1 MKKLL
6 GILVLGLLKK
16 IKLIN
21 RYLLILF
28 IFLISF
34 SVNAVE
40 EKKIEDRDKR
50 LELYDTLNWKNWDNP
65 KGHKLKIPS
74 AKVTLDLLETEYYL
88 DNWDDIN
95 QFYWW
100 TWGYGAEKETV
111 TYIRGSSYT
120 IFVDFIDDGY
130 VKLDDWKNV
139 NANNLMSEMRETAK
153 ANEEYFKKEN
163 TNYPTKLDW
172 IYEPTLNEEKK
183 VVSYSYKVT
192 WNDKSVTM
200 ESKSL
205 KLGKKGYIDSAY
217 VSNIKNITDFAEEA
231 KASKEFAEYI
241 TFDEGLRHSDY
252 KSGDKVAAVGIGGLV
267 AGTLGVK
274 ALAKAGAFA
283 KLLPL
288 LLKFGWI
295 LLIPLAFVG
304 KLFGG
309 KSQPSSSSDETFET
323 KPKRT
328 RKKK

>member
-1 MKKLL
+1 M
-6 GILVLGLLKK
+6 IIKK
-16 IKLIN
+16 IFI
-21 RYLLILF
+21 IFLF
-28 IFLISF
+28 IIIPFNL
-34 SVNAVE
+34 NAVE

-50 LELYDTLNWKNWDNP
+50 LELYDKLNWKNWDNP
-65 KGHKLKIPS
+65 KKHTLKIPS
-74 AKVTLDLLETEYYL
+74 AKANLDILESEYYL
-88 DNWDDIN
+88 DRWSDIN

-100 TWGYGAEKETV
+100 TWGHGAGKEMV
-111 TYIRGSSYT
+111 AYIRGPSYT
-120 IFVDFIDDGY
+120 IFVDYIDDGY

-139 NANNLMSEMRETAK
+139 DATNLISEMRETAK

-163 TNYPTKLDW
+163 TNYATKLDW

-200 ESKSL
+200 ESKNL

-217 VSNIKNITDFAEEA
+217 VSNIENITDFEREA

-241 TFDEGLRHSDY
+241 TFDEGLRHTDY
-252 KSGDKVAAVGIGGLV
+252 KSGDKIAAVGIGGLV

-274 ALAKAGAFA
+274 ALAKAGILA
-283 KLLPL
+283 KFLPL

-295 LLIPLAFVG
+295 LLAPLFFIG

-309 KSQPSSSSDETFET
+309 KNESRNLPDETFEP
-323 KPKRT
+323 KPKKT
-328 RKKK
+328 RKKKK

>member
-1 MKKLL
+1 M
-6 GILVLGLLKK
+6 
-16 IKLIN
+16 
-21 RYLLILF
+21 
-28 IFLISF
+28 
-34 SVNAVE
+34 
-40 EKKIEDRDKR
+40 
-50 LELYDTLNWKNWDNP
+50 
-65 KGHKLKIPS
+65 
-74 AKVTLDLLETEYYL
+74 
-88 DNWDDIN
+88 
-95 QFYWW
+95 
-100 TWGYGAEKETV
+100 
-111 TYIRGSSYT
+111 
-120 IFVDFIDDGY
+120 
-130 VKLDDWKNV
+130 
-139 NANNLMSEMRETAK
+139 
-153 ANEEYFKKEN
+153 
-163 TNYPTKLDW
+163 
-172 IYEPTLNEEKK
+172 
-183 VVSYSYKVT
+183 SYSYKVT

-200 ESKSL
+200 ESKNL

-217 VSNIKNITDFAEEA
+217 VSNVEDVADFAAEA
-231 KASKEFAEYI
+231 KASREFAEYI

-309 KSQPSSSSDETFET
+309 KSQPSSSPDETFET

>member
-1 MKKLL
+1 M
-6 GILVLGLLKK
+6 
-16 IKLIN
+16 IK

-40 EKKIEDRDKR
+40 EKKIEDREKR

-74 AKVTLDLLETEYYL
+74 AKVTLDILETEYYL
-88 DNWDDIN
+88 DSWNDIN

-100 TWGYGAEKETV
+100 TWGYGAGKEMV
-111 TYIRGSSYT
+111 AYIRGPRYT

-153 ANEEYFKKEN
+153 ANEEYYKKEN
-163 TNYPTKLDW
+163 QSYATKLDW

-217 VSNIKNITDFAEEA
+217 VSNIKNITDFAGEA

-309 KSQPSSSSDETFET
+309 KSQPSSSPDETFET

-328 RKKK
+328 RKKNK